1 MHPNPLFR
9 TDDRKLIES
18 IVAEAGFGMVFLT
31 TPDGPR
37 VAHVPLIASG
47 DGALQFH
54 IARSNALAA
63 HLDGAKA
70 LIVVNGPHG
79 YVSPRWYADRASV
92 PTWDY
97 VAIELEGAVTRLDDE
112 GLEALL
118 HTSITQF
125 EDGLSGE
132 PWQASETPDS
142 HWAKLFKGIVG
153 FEFALETKRPTL
165 KLSQK
170 QPAPVRERI
179 AEEHAAHGNP
189 HLARWM
195 RKVPA

>member
-9 TDDRKLIES
+9 TDDRELIES

-70 LIVVNGPHG
+70 LVVVNGPHG

-97 VAIELEGAVTRLDDE
+97 VAIEL
-112 GLEALL
+112 
-118 HTSITQF
+118 
-125 EDGLSGE
+125 
-132 PWQASETPDS
+132 
-142 HWAKLFKGIVG
+142 
-153 FEFALETKRPTL
+153 
-165 KLSQK
+165 
-170 QPAPVRERI
+170 
-179 AEEHAAHGNP
+179 
-189 HLARWM
+189 
-195 RKVPA
+195 

>member
-9 TDDRKLIES
+9 TDDRELIDS

-37 VAHVPLIASG
+37 VAHVPLIATG
-47 DGALQFH
+47 DGAFQFH
-54 IARSNALAA
+54 VARSNALAA

-97 VAIELEGAVTRLDDE
+97 VAIELEGSVTRLDDE

-125 EDGLSGE
+125 ENGLGGE
-132 PWQASETPDS
+132 QWLASETPES
-142 HWAKLFKGIVG
+142 HWAKLFRAIVG
-153 FEFALETKRPTL
+153 FELTVETMRPTL

-170 QPAPVRERI
+170 QPAPVRDQV
-179 AEEHAAHGNP
+179 AQAHEQQGNP

-195 RKVPA
+195 RKVSA